1 MREKVGLMAW
11 DAALLIGIALFV
23 FLNVPANKNLII
35 GLVTVM
41 IFANCIKNHIAVY
54 KLTGKLY

>member
-1 MREKVGLMAW
+1 MTGRSKTILWDIAFVVGV
-11 DAALLIGIALFV
+11 LLCLF
-23 FLNVPANKNLII
+23 LPSESHLYLIT

-41 IFANCIKNHIAVY
+41 IFTNCITNHIAVY